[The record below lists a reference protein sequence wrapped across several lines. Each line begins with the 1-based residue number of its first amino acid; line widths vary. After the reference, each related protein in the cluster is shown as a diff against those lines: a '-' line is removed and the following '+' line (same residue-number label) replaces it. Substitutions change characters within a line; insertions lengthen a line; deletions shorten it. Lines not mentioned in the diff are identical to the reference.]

1 MADYLEYHKSIA
13 AEFKAYQNR
22 VRNLIGNK
30 HWGEEGRYKEIILM
44 NYLKRI
50 LPRNVSVGTGFI
62 QGNNDLST
70 QIDIIIYDNTFPVLF
85 SEGDFVVTVPEN
97 VVAIIEVKT
106 KIHNHNLNEIA
117 KKASNNGKIIFNS
130 TQRDVFN
137 GIFSYEYSDRKE
149 RLKYQFD
156 DLDYFNLPQQK
167 DEEWIWT
174 DKTNCQVN
182 HIVLGSNIF
191 IKFYPYTRIPQA
203 NHFDI
208 TEPYLNIYDMQNDLA
223 LAYFISNL
231 QEFILYR
238 TTKPYLER
246 MPEELHKFFY
256 PIPETKEIYL
266 FEKLTGNNHF

>member
-50 LPRNVSVGTGFI
+50 LPKNISVGTGFI

-106 KIHNHNLNEIA
+106 KIHNHNLNEIV

-149 RLKYQFD
+149 RLKHQFD
-156 DLDYFNLPQQK
+156 GLDYFNLPKQK